1 VHDADNTTAH
11 PETAPRG
18 ESLRALTSAARPKQW
33 TKNAVVF
40 AALVFDG
47 RLFQF
52 EDVFLVLCAAVLFCL
67 VSSAGYLFNDLR
79 DLDADQL
86 HPEKRQRPLASG
98 RLNASTAVTAIIATY
113 VLVFPL
119 AFLLSPSLALVLLVY
134 VALMFLYSVW
144 LKHLVIIDVLVIST
158 GFVLRVVAGAVVI
171 SVPISP
177 WLYVCTILLAL
188 FLALAK
194 RRHELSMLE
203 ANASNHRRNLSDY
216 SVSLLDQLILIVS
229 ASVVMAYSLYTFES
243 EALPDDNLM
252 MLTIPFV
259 LYGIFRYLF
268 LVHRRGGGG
277 SPEQLVLED
286 RPLFLA
292 VLLWG
297 FTSVVILYGPW
308 H

>member
-1 VHDADNTTAH
+1 
-11 PETAPRG
+11 
-18 ESLRALTSAARPKQW
+18 
-33 TKNAVVF
+33 
-40 AALVFDG
+40 
-47 RLFQF
+47 
-52 EDVFLVLCAAVLFCL
+52 
-67 VSSAGYLFNDLR
+67 
-79 DLDADQL
+79 
-86 HPEKRQRPLASG
+86 
-98 RLNASTAVTAIIATY
+98 
-113 VLVFPL
+113 LVFPL

-171 SVPISP
+171 TVPISP